1 MLSTAELDHK
11 MAMVYIAGYVAFK
24 NKQLVS
30 SVEIWS
36 QIWRSKMKLLNL
48 YDYDKEIHSSGEESD
63 DGTDVIQEDKDL
75 QAIE

>member
-1 MLSTAELDHK
+1 
-11 MAMVYIAGYVAFK
+11 
-24 NKQLVS
+24 
-30 SVEIWS
+30 
-36 QIWRSKMKLLNL
+36 MKLLNL